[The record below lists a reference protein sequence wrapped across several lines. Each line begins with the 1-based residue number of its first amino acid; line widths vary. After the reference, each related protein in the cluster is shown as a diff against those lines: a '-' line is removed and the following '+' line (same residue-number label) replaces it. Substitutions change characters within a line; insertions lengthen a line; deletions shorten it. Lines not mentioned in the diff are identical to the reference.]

1 MKRTVAVF
9 AMVLA
14 GSAALSLSADAASIV
29 SVTSGNFW
37 FEDATVGDGQ
47 IVISAGDQLR
57 VEVVDG
63 TQHTV
68 DIAEF
73 GIASGKM
80 ATGDVFVTPPL
91 NTPGTYTLFCRTHLN
106 RGHKTTLI
114 IRGQATTTT
123 TTAATTTTTSTTTTT
138 TAPATTTTTAP
149 PTPTTSSTTGTSGVT
164 TTTTS
169 TVAGAEVAPVS
180 GDQPRGP
187 GEAGSVDLSIEAGA
201 SPLTEPNNAGETN
214 LDTPDT
220 TVVAGMVARDGA
232 PVWTRSVWVGLLAL
246 IPLALLT
253 FVAVKTSE
261 T

>member
-1 MKRTVAVF
+1 MKRTVAMF

-123 TTAATTTTTSTTTTT
+123 TTAATTTTT
-138 TAPATTTTTAP
+138 APATTTTTAP
-149 PTPTTSSTTGTSGVT
+149 PTPTTSSTTGSSGVT
-164 TTTTS
+164 TTVPATTTS

-187 GEAGSVDLSIEAGA
+187 GEADSVDLSIEAGA
-201 SPLTEPNNAGETN
+201 SPLTESDNAGETN

>member
-1 MKRTVAVF
+1 MGGPIPSTPRHP
-9 AMVLA
+9 
-14 GSAALSLSADAASIV
+14 GR
-29 SVTSGNFW
+29 VTNV
-37 FEDATVGDGQ
+37 TGQ
-47 IVISAGDQLR
+47 QGEAQ
-57 VEVVDG
+57 
-63 TQHTV
+63 
-68 DIAEF
+68 
-73 GIASGKM
+73 
-80 ATGDVFVTPPL
+80 
-91 NTPGTYTLFCRTHLN
+91 
-106 RGHKTTLI
+106 
-114 IRGQATTTT
+114 TTTT

-138 TAPATTTTTAP
+138 TAPATAP
-149 PTPTTSSTTGTSGVT
+149 PTPTTSSTSGTSRVT
-164 TTTTS
+164 TTVPATTTS

-201 SPLTEPNNAGETN
+201 SPLTESNNAGETK